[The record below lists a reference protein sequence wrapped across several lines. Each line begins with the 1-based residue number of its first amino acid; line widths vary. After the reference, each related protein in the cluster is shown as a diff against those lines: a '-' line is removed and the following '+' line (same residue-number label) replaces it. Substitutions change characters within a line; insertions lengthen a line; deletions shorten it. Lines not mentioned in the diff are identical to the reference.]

1 MVACSFVRVLIAED
15 EEITRAKL
23 EALIDKLGHDWT
35 SAEDGSNAW
44 DLVLAEPFDA
54 IVSDWMMPKIDGV
67 ELCRRVKAMGE
78 RPFCHV
84 LLVTSKGESAD
95 LVEGIM
101 AGADDFIA
109 KPVDA
114 DVLRA
119 RLHAAER
126 MVNLER
132 TLAKRIRQLE
142 AARTEVQTL
151 RGLLPVCMYCKNVR
165 QGDDMWQD
173 ILAYLQSNVD
183 AGFSHGICPDCYDAR
198 VKPMLA
204 ERKAEIAAEEAAETD
219 NNSEDERN

>member
-1 MVACSFVRVLIAED
+1 MVACSPVRILIAED
-15 EEITRAKL
+15 DEVTRAKF
-23 EALIDKLGHDWT
+23 EALIGGLGHDWT
-35 SAEDGSNAW
+35 SVENGWDAW
-44 DLVLAEPFDA
+44 EKVLDEPFDA
-54 IVSDWMMPKIDGV
+54 VVSDWVMPKIDGL
-67 ELCRRVKAMGE
+67 ELCRRIKAMGE

-84 LLVTSKGESAD
+84 LMVTSKGESSD

-101 AGADDFIA
+101 AGADDFMS
-109 KPVDA
+109 KPVDV

-126 MVNLER
+126 VVKLER
-132 TLAKRIRQLE
+132 TLARRVKELE
-142 AARTEVQTL
+142 AAMSEVKTL

-183 AGFSHGICPDCYDAR
+183 AGFTHGICPDCYESR

-204 ERKAEIAAEEAAETD
+204 ERRAEIAAEEEAEG
-219 NNSEDERN
+219 EDPKGA